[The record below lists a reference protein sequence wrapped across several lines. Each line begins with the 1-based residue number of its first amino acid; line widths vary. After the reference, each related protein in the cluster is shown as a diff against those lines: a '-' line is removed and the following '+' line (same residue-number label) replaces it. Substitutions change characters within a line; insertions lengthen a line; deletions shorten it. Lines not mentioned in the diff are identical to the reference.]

1 MKIYFNSINNLNT
14 LSQSRKCRLSQSPV
28 SFRSQVINVNH
39 IDYAT
44 GKAKT
49 ITVNQNPL
57 DKAVIYKKVYN
68 ALTGKY
74 DKKPFCVDVASCE
87 EKNITRY
94 ILLDP
99 KSHNELAY
107 CEISQVKELPVDN
120 VVDSLLTKDFP
131 EYGLVGDKVTILGL
145 KNNFYGSL
153 SGVGEVC
160 DRIAIE
166 YCLKNNIKPNII
178 SYADCDSHAA
188 HYKRGRKFIDVR
200 KAPLFLDP
208 EKFYQRYGTYDPNVV
223 IKKLVDSAPEGQRVC
238 TANLIGIFMYMPQDV
253 VRKYMNVIREHP
265 ILH

>member
-1 MKIYFNSINNLNT
+1 MKIYFNPINIF
-14 LSQSRKCRLSQSPV
+14 SQSRTRRLSVPAV
-28 SFRSQVINVNH
+28 SFHNSGIKVNH
-39 IDYAT
+39 VDYST
-44 GKAKT
+44 GEVKT

-57 DKAVIYKKVYN
+57 DKAVLYKKVYN
-68 ALTGKY
+68 SLTGKY

-87 EKNITRY
+87 EKNLTRY
-94 ILLDP
+94 VLLDP
-99 KSHNELAY
+99 KSHKELAY
-107 CEISQVKELPVDN
+107 CEIAQVKKLPHD
-120 VVDSLLTKDFP
+120 VVVGSLLTKDFP

-145 KNNFYGSL
+145 KNNYHDSL

-166 YCLKNNIKPNII
+166 YCLKNKIKPNII

-200 KAPLFLDP
+200 KTPFFLDP
-208 EKFYQRYGTYDPNVV
+208 QKFYQRYGTYDPNVV

-238 TANLIGIFMYMPQDV
+238 TGNLFGVFMYMPQDV
-253 VRKYMNVIREHP
+253 VQNYMKVINQQP